1 MKRISL
7 IILGIFIM
15 LSSVI
20 FGCPEKEVHDG
31 VENFIRNGFASVT
44 SGKLIIYGDKVRELI
59 KYQSGGNK
67 EKENE
72 IALYL
77 TAGFYMY
84 SNSHNLTLET
94 K

>member
-20 FGCPEKEVHDG
+20 FGCPDKEVHDG
-31 VENFIRNGFASVT
+31 VESFIRNGFASVA
-44 SGKLIIYGDKVRELI
+44 SGKLIVYELKVEEFI

-67 EKENE
+67 EKETE
-72 IALYL
+72 ISMYL
-77 TAGFYMY
+77 AMGFYMY
-84 SNSHNLTLET
+84 SNSHNLKLET